1 MQDRELY
8 RQILGIEAP
17 WWVERVELKVA
28 EGEVHVYLEHQEM
41 GSWPCPECGGGA
53 SCMTIKRSS
62 DGGIWTP
69 ANIKPFCTHD
79 RRGVSVASMGHES

>member
-17 WWVERVELKVA
+17 WWVERVELKAA

-41 GSWPCPECGGGA
+41 GSWPRNAEEGA
-53 SCMTIKRSS
+53 SCMTIKRSGN
-62 DGGIWTP
+62 GGIWTP
-69 ANIKPFCTHD
+69 ANIKPFCMLD
-79 RRGVSVASMGHES
+79 RRGVSVASMGYEW